1 MYGTIAR
8 LQVKPGSAEE
18 LAALT
23 SSHEDVE
30 VPGFIA
36 TYAYRSDRDPDEIW
50 LAVLFEDRESY
61 HRNAAD
67 PAQDARYR
75 TMRELLAADPEWHDG
90 EVMADPQRRATRSVG
105 SGGAGG
111 GY

>member
-8 LQVKPGSAEE
+8 MQVKPGRAAE

-23 SSHEDVE
+23 STYEDVG

-36 TYAYRSDRDPDEIW
+36 TYAYRSDRDPDEVW

-75 TMRELLAADPEWHDG
+75 QMRELLAADPEWHDG
-90 EVMADPQRRATRSVG
+90 EVMGDPQSSTTRSVG
-105 SGGAGG
+105 GGGAGG